1 MMKLITRAQANLNS
15 LRSEDGN
22 AAEYGLIIAGVAV
35 VIIAG
40 LAVLAAAPISQLV
53 HPAPPSTNPAS
64 AASFTSPFPIAAGA
78 IIAMTR

>member
-1 MMKLITRAQANLNS
+1 MLKALVSLQSRVNS

-40 LAVLAAAPISQLV
+40 LAALAIGLNDLFNGVAEDL
-53 HPAPPSTNPAS
+53 T
-64 AASFTSPFPIAAGA
+64 
-78 IIAMTR
+78 

>member
-1 MMKLITRAQANLNS
+1 MKLYTRALATINS

-40 LAVLAAAPISQLV
+40 LAVLAAAL
-53 HPAPPSTNPAS
+53 NGL
-64 AASFTSPFPIAAGA
+64 FTGVAGDL
-78 IIAMTR
+78 

>member
-1 MMKLITRAQANLNS
+1 MMKALVTLQSRVNS

-40 LAVLAAAPISQLV
+40 LVVLSGALNTLFGEV
-53 HPAPPSTNPAS
+53 
-64 AASFTSPFPIAAGA
+64 AGKL
-78 IIAMTR
+78 

>member
-1 MMKLITRAQANLNS
+1 MLQLITRAQATLNS

-40 LAVLAAAPISQLV
+40 LALLAAALNGLF
-53 HPAPPSTNPAS
+53 TNVS
-64 AASFTSPFPIAAGA
+64 NKL
-78 IIAMTR
+78 

>member
-1 MMKLITRAQANLNS
+1 MVKLITRAQATLNS

-40 LAVLAAAPISQLV
+40 LALLAAALNGLFGDVAGIL
-53 HPAPPSTNPAS
+53 NP
-64 AASFTSPFPIAAGA
+64 
-78 IIAMTR
+78 